1 MNGLYEFALETVVMF
16 WFCVVLVFFAL
27 GIYLTVKDVI
37 KLTRKIIG
45 KLRKLLEARKKIF
58 STKDGRGSCS
68 LPSIFL

>member
-1 MNGLYEFALETVVMF
+1 MNGLYEFALETVVMV

-45 KLRKLLEARKKIF
+45 KLKK
-58 STKDGRGSCS
+58 TTGSKEEN
-68 LPSIFL
+68 I

>member
-45 KLRKLLEARKKIF
+45 KLKK
-58 STKDGRGSCS
+58 TTGSKEEN
-68 LPSIFL
+68 I

>member
-16 WFCVVLVFFAL
+16 WFCVVLIFFAL

-45 KLRKLLEARKKIF
+45 KLKK
-58 STKDGRGSCS
+58 TTGSKEEN
-68 LPSIFL
+68 I